1 MMNDQTLVLMSIV
14 YQMLEKDPN
23 IDGFNPFVQEYLEGL
38 AEELNEMTEEEQNH
52 VYFYADTFFNKIN
65 NVKEVLH

>member
-14 YQMLEKDPN
+14 YQMLERDPN

>member
-1 MMNDQTLVLMSIV
+1 MINDHALVLISIV
-14 YQMLEKDPN
+14 YQMLDRDPD
-23 IDGFNPFVQEYLEGL
+23 ISGFNPFVQEYLEGL
-38 AEELNEMTEEEQNH
+38 AEELNEMSEEEQNH